1 VQNKAVERFADWLTT
16 LTVQKEVAHSVG
28 GGSSRA
34 KIVICGHRH
43 VDSSL
48 SGSWPIF
55 LLSQSMGGLLAAD
68 SIKEFIHTRPD
79 IHAPLWPNI
88 IACLAFDT
96 PVSAF
101 FFDA

>member
-1 VQNKAVERFADWLTT
+1 
-16 LTVQKEVAHSVG
+16 VQKEVAHSVG
-28 GGSSRA
+28 GGGSSRA
-34 KIVICGHRH
+34 KIVLCGHRY
-43 VDSSL
+43 VGSSL
-48 SGSWPIF
+48 SESLAYL

-96 PVSAF
+96 PVCASF
-101 FFDA
+101 VDT